1 MSNSDPLAGQIVAT
15 DAGWRVPGIANL
27 HSHAFQRAMA
37 GLAEH
42 QTHPEDSFW
51 TWREIM
57 YRFAARMTRE
67 CTYAVVAPVYADTL

>member
-37 GLAEH
+37 
-42 QTHPEDSFW
+42 PSFHAS
-51 TWREIM
+51 M
-57 YRFAARMTRE
+57 PFSTR
-67 CTYAVVAPVYADTL
+67 P